1 MWVCNLAIPTAWET
15 HVSVCVSDAIKNWMK
30 LGNLYTV
37 AIFFMKNDYG
47 NSIWIYFFIRFIDTK
62 HKYRRE
68 KKIQRNIYKIIF
80 LTKAYFSN
88 KEALIIK
95 IKMLP
100 P

>member
-1 MWVCNLAIPTAWET
+1 MIME
-15 HVSVCVSDAIKNWMK
+15 IQFE
-30 LGNLYTV
+30 Y
-37 AIFFMKNDYG
+37 IFLFVLLTQNTNTGEK
-47 NSIWIYFFIRFIDTK
+47 
-62 HKYRRE
+62 